1 VSPSQIPNL
10 ICVLR
15 IVLVLPIVWALVE
28 EKYGLT
34 LVLFAVAA
42 LSDGLDG
49 FLAKNFGW
57 HTEIGALLDPI
68 ADKLLL
74 VSVFLALTYLGMIP
88 VWLMV
93 VVVARDI
100 IIVSGALGY
109 QYLIGP
115 VEGRPTAVSKIN
127 TGLQLAYVLAVV
139 AYSGY
144 GWPTSGEVLAL
155 GSIMFVTTVVSGMD
169 YVWSWGWRAW
179 QVGRTEQG

>member
-1 VSPSQIPNL
+1 MSPSQIPNL

-28 EKYGLT
+28 ERYGLA
-34 LVLFAVAA
+34 LVIFAIAG

-57 HTEIGALLDPI
+57 HTEVGALLDPI

-74 VSVFLALTYLGMIP
+74 VTVFLALTYLGMIP

-115 VEGRPTAVSKIN
+115 VEGRPTAVSKVN
-127 TGLQLAYVLAVV
+127 TALQLLYVLAVV
-139 AYSGY
+139 AHAGY
-144 GWPTSGEVLAL
+144 GWPTSSVLLAI
-155 GSIMFVTTVVSGMD
+155 GSIMFVTTIVSGMD
-169 YVWSWGWRAW
+169 YVWSWGRRAW
-179 QVGRTEQG
+179 QASKA